1 MHTVINYSKPA
12 QNYQKIIGKNTV
24 RLRRLDLGKVGNEA
38 YHGFMWQYYY
48 ILV

>member
-12 QNYQKIIGKNTV
+12 QNYQKNTWKNTV

-38 YHGFMWQYYY
+38 SWIHVA
-48 ILV
+48 ILLY